1 MAVEQGTDS
10 QHTGVLSHTIC
21 TGNLIMDRTEHLE
34 RTIKRL
40 EFFLKKYIWAANG
53 CPKVD
58 LSEEE
63 KAELSE
69 LLLQNRRTA

>member
-1 MAVEQGTDS
+1 MAVEQGTNS
-10 QHTGVLSHTIC
+10 QHFGVLSLTIC
-21 TGNLIMDRTEHLE
+21 TGNPTMDRTEQLE

-40 EFFLKKYIWAANG
+40 EFFLKKFIWAANS

-63 KAELSE
+63 KAELSH
-69 LLLQNRRTA
+69 LLLQNRRTL